1 MAGAPIRDH
10 PRLSVALF
18 RSFLEGRPEEERW
31 ELIDGL
37 PVMMAPPTKAHQRI
51 ASNLERLLNDALEA
65 QGSAWAAYQG
75 IGVNLGPRIEDYDPQ
90 PDVVVVDAERDEE
103 RYAELFYLAAE
114 VVFSSDRG
122 YVESKREV
130 YKLHDACKCVLTV
143 QQDRFE
149 VRLELRTGSD
159 WAEKTLKTPDDD
171 LVLPDFGLRC
181 RVFDLYRG
189 TSLARRA
196 GRRN

>member
-1 MAGAPIRDH
+1 MASAPIRDH
-10 PRLSVALF
+10 PRLSVELF
-18 RSFLEGRPEEERW
+18 RGFLEGRPEEERW

-65 QGSAWAAYQG
+65 QGSEWAAYQA
-75 IGVNLGPRIEDYDPQ
+75 IGVNLGPIIQYYDPE
-90 PDVVVVDAERDEE
+90 PDVAVVDAERDDE
-103 RYAELFYLAAE
+103 RYSDLFYLAAE
-114 VVFSSDRG
+114 VLSSSDRG

-149 VRLELRTGSD
+149 VRVELRTGSG
-159 WAEKTLKTPDDD
+159 WSEKTLRASDDD

-196 GRRN
+196 GRRS